1 MQPQK
6 IIVTLGI
13 ISAVCL
19 LNTRAAL
26 AEETP
31 WHLGSENGLNLSAPS
46 SLNTSTV
53 SPGPHEIVVALI
65 DAGILSNHPSIQDN
79 VLSGY
84 DMLSAPL
91 NLRGGRSIDFSP
103 DERGSSCNGKT
114 SPNLN
119 RTHGTELASL
129 IAGNGSYQVHG
140 VNKSAKIL
148 PVRLFGS
155 CPFKRQDLLDAL
167 AWAAGIPVANTPI
180 NSHPAQVINMSFS
193 GGATKCS
200 PELQAMLDSISSK
213 GIFVVAA
220 AGNRFGKSLLEPAN
234 CKGVISV
241 GAINFNN
248 QISNYSAL
256 DPRTSI
262 YAPGGEVNSQ
272 GVLFSRDRKLK
283 VASFETNSENKELPI
298 SANKGVGT
306 SYSSSLVSGFISL
319 LLSWNPKLTPE
330 ELMNSLELFSREVER
345 SSKCP
350 ECNPRGLTMIKINPK
365 QLATKNH

>member
-6 IIVTLGI
+6 IIVTLGL

-19 LNTRAAL
+19 VNIRSVL

-31 WHLGSENGLNLSAPS
+31 WHLGAGNGLNLTAPS
-46 SLNTSTV
+46 SLNTTAV
-53 SPGPHEIVVALI
+53 NPGPHEIVVALI
-65 DAGILSNHPSIQDN
+65 DAGILSNHPSIQDK

-91 NLRGGRSIDFSP
+91 NLRGGRSSDFSP
-103 DERGSSCNGKT
+103 DERGSSCNGKP
-114 SPNLN
+114 SPTLS
-119 RTHGTELASL
+119 RTHGTEMASL
-129 IAGNGSYQVHG
+129 IAGNGTYEVHG

-180 NSHPAQVINMSFS
+180 NSTPAQVINMSFS
-193 GGATKCS
+193 GGATTCS

-220 AGNRFGKSLLEPAN
+220 AGNRFGKALLEPAN

-241 GAINFNN
+241 GAIDFNN
-248 QISNYSAL
+248 KISNYSAL

-262 YAPGGEVNSQ
+262 YAPGGEINSQ
-272 GVLFSRDRKLK
+272 GVLFSKDRKLK
-283 VASFETNSENKELPI
+283 VASFEVNSENTEIPI
-298 SANKGVGT
+298 SVNKGVGT

-319 LLSWNPKLTPE
+319 LLSWSPKLTPE
-330 ELMNSLELFSREVER
+330 ELLNSLELLSREVEKP
-345 SSKCP
+345 SKCP
-350 ECNPRGLTMIKINPK
+350 ECNPRGLTMININPK
-365 QLATKNH
+365 KLTTKSH